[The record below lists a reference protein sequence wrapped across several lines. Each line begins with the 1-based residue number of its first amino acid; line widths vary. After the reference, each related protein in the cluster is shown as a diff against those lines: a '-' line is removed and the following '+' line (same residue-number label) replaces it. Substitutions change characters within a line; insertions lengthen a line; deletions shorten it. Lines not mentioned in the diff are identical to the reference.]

1 MPDAVRLHKS
11 ACTDGAAPF
20 GLPRSFPGLTEEKP
34 PGKEGFPAAGP
45 RRLRMA
51 GCQCSSGSC
60 TAAVLRG
67 PGSRTGRA
75 WGGSGTGGAAPVEG
89 VDDHLGVRR
98 PRDLDAAVLQIR
110 RQRGHLPVALPH
122 LHCVAPGGLN
132 FYFTHRAHPRVSR
145 SRRCNGGCSIED
157 GAVDSRDAASRDR
170 FLRGLHGGAW
180 RGI

>member
-34 PGKEGFPAAGP
+34 PGKEGFP
-45 RRLRMA
+45 
-51 GCQCSSGSC
+51 
-60 TAAVLRG
+60 
-67 PGSRTGRA
+67 SRTGRA